1 MQGSKIKII
10 ALVFLI
16 VIVAGGA
23 FFFVSGSSN
32 GKPNSEVQF
41 KEVQVRRGNLRIIV
55 SANGAVQPIDRIEIK
70 SKASGE
76 IVELS
81 VDQGDFIRRG
91 ELIARLD
98 QRDERAAVAQAQADL
113 DIAKAELEQA
123 DRTFERRN
131 QLFEKNLISVEERDQ
146 MELSLAIAR
155 SKLIQATT
163 TLDRAKERLSESV
176 VRAPT
181 DGIILQKYV
190 EKGQIIASGVNSVSG
205 GTPIVDIADMRS
217 VYVAA
222 GIDEID
228 IGKIEIGQPAV
239 VVAEAY
245 PDQKFKGQIVRIAPE
260 ARVDQNVT
268 LFDVIV
274 KVDNEES
281 KLKSGMNASIEI
293 YILSK
298 DNVLLAP
305 AIAFQSV
312 RDPQAKANE
321 RVVLVKDG
329 NQSVTKTVTT
339 GLSDFRQIEI
349 LDGLQEGDVLLIAM
363 TSRLKAENE
372 RMEERIRSSRSFG
385 VANRSSQN

>member
-23 FFFVSGSSN
+23 FYFASGSSN
-32 GKPNSEVQF
+32 GKANSEVQF

-55 SANGAVQPIDRIEIK
+55 SANGSVQPIDRIEIK

-76 IVELS
+76 IMDLPVN
-81 VDQGDFIRRG
+81 QGDFIRRG

-113 DIAKAELEQA
+113 DIARAELEQA
-123 DRTFERRN
+123 ERTFERRN

-146 MELSLAIAR
+146 MELSLAISR

-163 TLDRAKERLSESV
+163 TLERARERLSESV
-176 VRAPT
+176 VRAPI

-228 IGKIEIGQPAV
+228 IGKIKIGQPAV

-260 ARVDQNVT
+260 ARVEQNVT

-293 YILSK
+293 YIFSK
-298 DNVLLAP
+298 DDVLLAP
-305 AIAFQSV
+305 AIAFQSL

-321 RVVLVKDG
+321 RMVLIKDG
-329 NQSVTKTVTT
+329 TQTKSKTVET

-349 LDGLQEGDVLLIAM
+349 LDGLQEGDVLLIPM
-363 TSRLKAENE
+363 TSRLKEEND

-385 VANRSSQN
+385 VANRGTQN

>member
-23 FFFVSGSSN
+23 FYFASGSSN
-32 GKPNSEVQF
+32 GKANSEVQF

-55 SANGAVQPIDRIEIK
+55 SANGSVQPIDRIEIK

-76 IVELS
+76 IMDLPVN
-81 VDQGDFIRRG
+81 QGDFIRRG

-113 DIAKAELEQA
+113 DIARAELEQA
-123 DRTFERRN
+123 ERTFERRN

-146 MELSLAIAR
+146 MELSLAISR

-163 TLDRAKERLSESV
+163 TLERARERLSESV
-176 VRAPT
+176 VRAPI

-228 IGKIEIGQPAV
+228 IGKIKIGQPAV

-260 ARVDQNVT
+260 ARVEQNVT

-293 YILSK
+293 YIFSK
-298 DNVLLAP
+298 DDVLLAP
-305 AIAFQSV
+305 AIAFQSL
-312 RDPQAKANE
+312 RDPQSKANE
-321 RVVLVKDG
+321 RMVLIKDG
-329 NQSVTKTVTT
+329 TQTKSKTVET

-349 LDGLQEGDVLLIAM
+349 LDGLQEGDVLLIPM
-363 TSRLKAENE
+363 TSRLKEEND

-385 VANRSSQN
+385 VANRGTQN

>member
-23 FFFVSGSSN
+23 FFIVSGSSN
-32 GKPNSEVQF
+32 GKADSEVQF
-41 KEVQVRRGNLRIIV
+41 KEVQVRRGNLRIVV
-55 SANGAVQPIDRIEIK
+55 SANGTVQPIDRIEIK

-76 IVELS
+76 IVELP
-81 VDQGDFIRRG
+81 VNQGDFIHRG

-98 QRDERAAVAQAQADL
+98 QRDERAAVAQARADL
-113 DIAKAELEQA
+113 DIAIAELEQA
-123 DRTFERRN
+123 ERTFERRN
-131 QLFEKNLISVEERDQ
+131 QLFEKNLISAEERDQ

-155 SKLIQATT
+155 SKKIQATT
-163 TLDRAKERLSESV
+163 TLERAQERLNESV
-176 VRAPT
+176 VRAPI
-181 DGIILQKYV
+181 DGLILQKYV

-228 IGKIEIGQPAV
+228 IGKIKIGQPAV

-274 KVDNEES
+274 KVDNEEN

-298 DNVLLAP
+298 DDVLLAP
-305 AIAFQSV
+305 AIAFQAV

-321 RVVLVKDG
+321 RVVLLKDG
-329 NQSVTKTVTT
+329 SQSVPRTVTT
-339 GLSDFRQIEI
+339 GLSDLRQIEI
-349 LDGLQEGDVLLIAM
+349 LAGLQEGDVLLIPM
-363 TSRLKAENE
+363 TSRLKAEND

-385 VANRSSQN
+385 VSNRSSQN